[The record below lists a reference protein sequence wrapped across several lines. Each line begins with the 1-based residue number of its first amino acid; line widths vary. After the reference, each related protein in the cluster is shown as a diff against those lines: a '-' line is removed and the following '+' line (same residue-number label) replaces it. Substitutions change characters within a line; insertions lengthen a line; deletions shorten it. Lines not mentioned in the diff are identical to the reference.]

1 MVIFTCCPGGRLVG
15 PTVDVGEFPHIF
27 FPSPP
32 MSADALLA
40 PIRDHIAGLGF
51 ELVDLRATGTL
62 QRPILQVRVDRPD
75 SRPGQGV
82 TADDCAVISRSLERF
97 LESRAMVGPR
107 YVLEV
112 SSPGL
117 ERPLRWPEHWRR
129 FVGRR
134 ARVARRALRGRRGSR
149 SWRSRRRACG
159 APAGRRLRGNDG
171 AGRDPGGGA
180 GGGLERHCGNDAV
193 GRVNGWLVRPRC
205 WPRSAS

>member
-1 MVIFTCCPGGRLVG
+1 
-15 PTVDVGEFPHIF
+15 
-27 FPSPP
+27 

-40 PIRDHIAGLGF
+40 PIRDHLAGLGF
-51 ELVDLRATGTL
+51 ELVDLRRTGTL

-112 SSPGL
+112 SSPGF

-129 FVGRR
+129 FIGRQ
-134 ARVARRALRGRRGSR
+134 ARVRAQVLPGRNRVEIVAVPDDEHVVLRRQDGSEVTVAFDAIR
-149 SWRSRRRACG
+149 EATLVTESEVLGKRSRG
-159 APAGRRLRGNDG
+159 
-171 AGRDPGGGA
+171 
-180 GGGLERHCGNDAV
+180 
-193 GRVNGWLVRPRC
+193 
-205 WPRSAS
+205 

>member
-1 MVIFTCCPGGRLVG
+1 
-15 PTVDVGEFPHIF
+15 
-27 FPSPP
+27 
-32 MSADALLA
+32 MSADALFL
-40 PIRDHIAGLGF
+40 PIREHVAGLGF
-51 ELVDLRATGTL
+51 ELVDLRRTGTM

-82 TADDCAVISRSLERF
+82 TAGDCAGISRSLERF

-134 ARVARRALRGRRGSR
+134 ARVRAPALGGRRVVEIVAVPDDEHVVLRPEGGPEVLLALDDIADASLVVDWSQVGRRGKS
-149 SWRSRRRACG
+149 
-159 APAGRRLRGNDG
+159 
-171 AGRDPGGGA
+171 
-180 GGGLERHCGNDAV
+180 
-193 GRVNGWLVRPRC
+193 
-205 WPRSAS
+205 

>member
-1 MVIFTCCPGGRLVG
+1 
-15 PTVDVGEFPHIF
+15 
-27 FPSPP
+27 

-51 ELVDLRATGTL
+51 ELVDLRRAGTL

-82 TADDCAVISRSLERF
+82 TADDCAVISRSLESF
-97 LESRAMVGPR
+97 LEARAMVGPR

-129 FVGRR
+129 FVGRH
-134 ARVARRALRGRRGSR
+134 ARVRSPRLTGRNRVQIV
-149 SWRSRRRACG
+149 AV
-159 APAGRRLRGNDG
+159 PDDEHVTVRLEDG
-171 AGRDPGGGA
+171 AELTMAFDEIR
-180 GGGLERHCGNDAV
+180 EAV
-193 GRVNGWLVRPRC
+193 LAVDWETVGKRR
-205 WPRSAS
+205 